1 LEAKQVM
8 LTPERLLGAIIE
20 LIFVMLGGLLI
31 WLGLRGPLS
40 GRIVDR
46 HSVSW
51 LILSVAL
58 ILWGLRA
65 LYKPGQWWR
74 RWENWTRG
82 LSLVLLGIL
91 MLAIIRV
98 PFSWVEPML
107 MAAGA
112 VLVLRGVV
120 ASALAFRPR

>member
-1 LEAKQVM
+1 M
-8 LTPERLLGAIIE
+8 LTPERLLRVIIE
-20 LIFVMLGGLLI
+20 IIFVMLGGMLV
-31 WLGLRGPLS
+31 WLGFRGPLY

-51 LILSVAL
+51 LILGVAL
-58 ILWGLRA
+58 ILWGFRA

-82 LSLVLLGIL
+82 LSLVLLGSL

-112 VLVLRGVV
+112 VLVLRGIV
-120 ASALAFRPR
+120 ASALIFRPR

>member
-1 LEAKQVM
+1 M
-8 LTPERLLGAIIE
+8 LKPERLLRVIIE
-20 LIFVMLGGLLI
+20 LIFVMLGGLLV
-31 WLGLRGPLS
+31 WLGLRGPLY

-51 LILSVAL
+51 LILGVGL
-58 ILWGLRA
+58 ILWGFRA
-65 LYKPGQWWR
+65 LFKPGQWWR

-112 VLVLRGVV
+112 VLVLRGIV
-120 ASALAFRPR
+120 ASALIFLPR

>member
-1 LEAKQVM
+1 M
-8 LTPERLLGAIIE
+8 LTPERLLRVIIE

-31 WLGLRGPLS
+31 WLGVRGPVY
-40 GRIVDR
+40 GRIFDR

-51 LILSVAL
+51 LILGVAL
-58 ILWGLRA
+58 ILWGFRA

-82 LSLVLLGIL
+82 LSLVLLGVL

-107 MAAGA
+107 IAAGA
-112 VLVLRGVV
+112 VLVIRGIV
-120 ASALAFRPR
+120 ASALIFRPC

>member
-1 LEAKQVM
+1 M
-8 LTPERLLGAIIE
+8 LTLERLLRVIIE
-20 LIFVMLGGLLI
+20 LIFVLLGGLLV
-31 WLGLRGPLS
+31 WLGLRGPVY

-51 LILSVAL
+51 LILGVAL
-58 ILWGLRA
+58 ILWGFRA

-112 VLVLRGVV
+112 VLVVRGIV
-120 ASALAFRPR
+120 ASALVFRPR

>member
-1 LEAKQVM
+1 M
-8 LTPERLLGAIIE
+8 LTPARLLQAIIE
-20 LIFVMLGGLLI
+20 MIFVLLGGLLI
-31 WLGLRGPLS
+31 WLGLRGPVY
-40 GRIVDR
+40 GQIIDR

-51 LILSVAL
+51 LVLGVAL
-58 ILWGLRA
+58 ILWGFRA

-74 RWENWTRG
+74 RGENWTRG

-91 MLAIIRV
+91 MLAIIRA

-112 VLVLRGVV
+112 VLVLRGIV